1 MVMGNQLTMSTSATE
16 IARFSGTRFSQ
27 PVLTNAPAGVYDN
40 EHTSGKG
47 VFYSLSDYR
56 DPGKILLLH
65 DINSASPW
73 PDNTRNVIKFGGVV
87 SPSKKLM
94 LPYLE
99 NLTGDIFRSRVL
111 IDLSAVNFN
120 GQTIYVYN
128 KQELITTITSQGI
141 YEFISAGT
149 TYFRS
154 K

>member
-1 MVMGNQLTMSTSATE
+1 M
-16 IARFSGTRFSQ
+16 
-27 PVLTNAPAGVYDN
+27 
-40 EHTSGKG
+40 
-47 VFYSLSDYR
+47 
-56 DPGKILLLH
+56 
-65 DINSASPW
+65 
-73 PDNTRNVIKFGGVV
+73 